1 MQIHITRGEDSS
13 GPFSLEEVQNYLAEG
28 ILLPDDMA
36 WHEGLEEWVSLAQL
50 VAASA
55 APVTPHPTT
64 SPPQPAV
71 PAVPAVPAAYTTV
84 EKEESSQTKATQKPK
99 SKPNLKNSPRL
110 ATFPVVIMDNE
121 GHEVI
126 FTKAPERIVAFDS
139 AAVETIFAIG
149 EGDRVVAT
157 HDYVS
162 YPPKVN
168 SIKKVGDAF
177 NMDIETIVNLDP
189 DLVYIFYP
197 TFKEQLKN
205 AGLKV
210 LLIPTIDDDFQK
222 TADLFRMWGSIT
234 GAVKEANI
242 LASDFEM
249 RVDAIQDMLSPYK
262 SGPTVFQDVGGLWT
276 PGNDTLIGNVFK
288 TLKLQNVAHDVQGY
302 TQFSPEMLIERNP
315 QYIIASHGDSIS
327 SDNKF
332 KNLTAVRNGAV
343 ITPDDDYLS
352 TSGPRFILGVE
363 ELAKTI
369 YPGLW
374 KR

>member
-1 MQIHITRGEDSS
+1 MQTTRNKYISIS
-13 GPFSLEEVQNYLAEG
+13 ALISILIVFSLGCSNVAPE
-28 ILLPDDMA
+28 LPPPA
-36 WHEGLEEWVSLAQL
+36 AQ
-50 VAASA
+50 A
-55 APVTPHPTT
+55 APAAPAQELIYPKSTLI
-64 SPPQPAV
+64 QPIK
-71 PAVPAVPAAYTTV
+71 PAPAAPAAPAEIPTSTDV
-84 EKEESSQTKATQKPK
+84 DKKQNSPTKTIPKPK
-99 SKPNLKNSPRL
+99 SKPKTVDSPSS
-110 ATFPVVIMDNE
+110 ATFPVTIMDRE

-126 FTKAPERIVAFDS
+126 FEKAPERIVAFDS
-139 AAVETIFAIG
+139 AAVETIFGIG
-149 EGDRVVAT
+149 EGHRIIAT

-162 YPPKVN
+162 YPPQVN

-177 NMDIETIVNLDP
+177 NMDIEAIVNLNP

-197 TFKEQLKN
+197 TFKEQLEN

-210 LLIPTIDDDFQK
+210 LLIQTIDDDFQK

-234 GAVKEANI
+234 GAVKEADI

-249 RVDAIQDMLSPYK
+249 RIDSIQNMLSPYK
-262 SGPTVFQDVGGLWT
+262 SGPSIFQDVGGLWT
-276 PGNDTLIGNVFK
+276 PGNNTLVGNVFK
-288 TLKLQNVAHDVQGY
+288 TLKLQNVAHDIQGY
-302 TQFSPEMLIERNP
+302 AQFSPETLIERNP
-315 QYIIASHGDSIS
+315 QYIMAPYGDNIS

-332 KNLTAVRNGAV
+332 KNMIAVRNGAV
-343 ITPDDDYLS
+343 IIPSDDYLS